1 MRYTAIV
8 FLLLFSCAPFQRSAN
23 SHLKL
28 AERHLSKAKMKGAV
42 INETIETETDTADVK
57 EAAVKKEFQ
66 ATDIDTVYLQSNCD
80 SLKSK
85 NPETKSAAIAKI
97 QEEVC
102 PDVEETMVLQIPVTV
117 NDSTYYIDVSAAVR
131 AHGGKLS
138 IGLQNKPMAITYV
151 SKTVKREIKPD
162 KSKDIHK
169 YGLGALVMAILFL
182 IALAFRR

>member
-23 SHLKL
+23 KHLKL
-28 AERHLSKAKMKGAV
+28 AERHLAKAKMKGAV
-42 INETIETETDTADVK
+42 ISETVETMVDTADVK
-57 EAAVKKEFQ
+57 QAAVKKEFE
-66 ATDIDTVYLQSNCD
+66 AIDIDTIYLQSNCD
-80 SLKSK
+80 SLKSTK
-85 NPETKSAAIAKI
+85 PETKAAAMAKI

-117 NDSTYYIDVSAAVR
+117 NDSTYLITVNAAVR

-138 IGLQNKPMAITYV
+138 IGLQNDPLPITYV
-151 SKTVKREIKPD
+151 SKTVSREIKPD

-169 YGLGALVMAILFL
+169 YGLGALVMAIFFL